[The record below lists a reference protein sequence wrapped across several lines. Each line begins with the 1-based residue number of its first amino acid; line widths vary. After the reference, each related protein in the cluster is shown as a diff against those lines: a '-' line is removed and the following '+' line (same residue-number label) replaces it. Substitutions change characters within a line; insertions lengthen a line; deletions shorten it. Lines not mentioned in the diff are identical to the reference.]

1 MSYHTLGDLI
11 DAVYTALAPRIGT
24 RAAELAV
31 ALLVDRFDALTV
43 SA

>member
-11 DAVYTALAPRIGT
+11 DAVYTALAPRIGA
-24 RAAELAV
+24 RAASLAV
-31 ALLVDRFDALTV
+31 SLLVDRFDALTV